1 MFLCI
6 LIIYIYI
13 LFYNKIILNKAL
25 KPLFPCCCY
34 FPPGSV
40 PCPIGCYRLEPTALR
55 AARTQV
61 WSRDLTGRR
70 MSHRLCS
77 GLGPERNLPA
87 LRTSCT
93 VLGSVAALTHGSPHS
108 QQQGG
113 RRGENGAGCP
123 ARGRL
128 GRRVGEE
135 IQACNTAL
143 KTKLQIF

>member
-34 FPPGSV
+34 FPPGSM

-108 QQQGG
+108 LQQGG
-113 RRGENGAGCP
+113 RKGENGAAALREAGW
-123 ARGRL
+123 
-128 GRRVGEE
+128 GEE
-135 IQACNTAL
+135 
-143 KTKLQIF
+143 

>member
-1 MFLCI
+1 
-6 LIIYIYI
+6 
-13 LFYNKIILNKAL
+13 
-25 KPLFPCCCY
+25 
-34 FPPGSV
+34 
-40 PCPIGCYRLEPTALR
+40 
-55 AARTQV
+55 
-61 WSRDLTGRR
+61 

-87 LRTSCT
+87 LQTSCT